1 MALHFIFGSSG
12 SGKSNYIYEHIL
24 ARSKAEP
31 DRLFF
36 VVVPEQFT
44 LQTQRELV
52 RRQADHGIMNIDVV
66 SFQRL
71 AYRVFDE
78 LGLKQLKVLEETGK
92 SFVLRKVAED
102 KQDELVMLKG
112 SMKKNGYINE
122 LKSVISE
129 LSQYRIGPEQLEKL
143 SEDESLSMPFR
154 CRMADIRTMYRG
166 FVDYLEGNYI
176 TAEEVLEVLAGEAE
190 HSAFLKDCVLVLDG
204 FYGFTPIQYAL
215 LEQLMKCAGDM
226 YVTVTLDGREKPFV
240 IKGMQELFYTSKKTI
255 SSLVEIADR
264 NHIAVEEP
272 VQLYHGPDTRFGK
285 AKPLEWLEQNLF
297 REKPQPYPENC
308 GSGIDADTDIDADSV
323 VGAESNV
330 KAGALEQTADTGGHQ
345 RILSSPEDCIILR
358 SLPDPRQELIYLAG
372 EIRRLV
378 REEGYRYQD
387 MAIVCGDVETYGNY
401 VPEIFEQFEIPF
413 FMDKKNTI
421 AYHPM
426 TELVKSALLVAEQ
439 DFSYESVMAY
449 LRCGLAQIK
458 IGEVDIFENYLLA
471 NRIRGSRRWSEKWVR
486 LNGTGSSDDLSLV
499 NRIREQILSR
509 FREPM
514 QVWRKKSSTVR
525 EKTVALY
532 QFIIAHQVQEQLEE
546 RKNKLEQAGSLA
558 KAKEYAQIYRLV
570 MDLLN
575 KLTLLLP
582 EEKLDLTEYRQVL
595 EAGLSASFVGIIPP
609 GYDQVLVGDI
619 ERSRLGDI
627 KILFLAGVNDGL
639 IPKAESAGGLISQQ
653 EREIFAAHEL
663 ELAPGIREKAFIQ
676 KFYLYLNMTK
686 PSEKLY
692 LTWFQVNGEGKE
704 ARRSYLVGIVQ
715 KLFPGIMMGRKK
727 QGTGVSN
734 SAMEPSAAGTKS
746 AYIWDA
752 DFSRIVTEKSSER
765 VLIEGLNRAKAGTVS
780 PVFLALL
787 SWYRNQESWSGR
799 IEELLNAAFYTYESR
814 SMSREVTRELY
825 GKVLENSVTRLE
837 RFASC
842 AYAHF
847 LAYGIGVKER
857 QLGEFAPVDMGSL
870 FHEALERYSRKMEEE
885 GYHWV
890 DVPSDR
896 QEAMAG
902 EAVKETVEEA
912 GYILFQDARTAYA
925 IQRITRILKKTVDT
939 ITSQIS
945 RSSFEPEGYEVSFSF
960 AQDLKSVNF
969 TLSDEE
975 KMRLKGRIDRMDVHH
990 DGERLYVK
998 VVDYKSGNTQFQL
1011 LSLYHGLQLQL
1022 VVYMNAA
1029 VELMKKKYPDKE
1041 VLPAGMFYYHIDDP
1055 VIEVKGTPSD
1065 EEIREKIFEEL
1076 QLKGVGTDEADG
1088 SVSKKSQK
1096 AGAEEL
1102 AVLSDFVNAKIRKIG
1117 QSIYRGDIR
1126 VNPYQLKDK
1135 SGCDYCPY
1143 RGICGFDGK
1152 VPGYGYRKLPEI
1164 KEKDEI
1170 IEKMREEISDGHDI
1184 YKGTTAGH

>member
-1 MALHFIFGSSG
+1 MSLHFIFGSSG

-24 ARSKAEP
+24 TQSKAEP
-31 DRLFF
+31 NQLFF

-44 LQTQRELV
+44 MQTQRELV
-52 RRQADHGIMNIDVV
+52 HRQADHGIMNIDVV

-92 SFVLRKVAED
+92 NFVLRKVAED
-102 KQDELVMLKG
+102 KQDELTSLRG

-129 LSQYRIGPEQLEKL
+129 LSQYRIGPEGLERL
-143 SEDESLSMPFR
+143 SGDESLPEPFR
-154 CRMADIRTMYRG
+154 RRIEDIRIMYQG
-166 FVDYLEGNYI
+166 FTDYLEGNYI
-176 TAEEVLEVLAGEAE
+176 TAEEVLEVLAREAG
-190 HSAFLKDCVLVLDG
+190 HSAFLKDSCLVLDG

-215 LEQLMKCAGDM
+215 LEQLMKCTRDM
-226 YVTVTLDGREKPFV
+226 YVTVTLDEREKPFV
-240 IKGMQELFYTSKKTI
+240 MKGMQELFYTSKKTI
-255 SSLVEIADR
+255 ATLMEIADR
-264 NHIAVEEP
+264 NHITVEEP
-272 VQLYHGPDTRFGK
+272 IRLSHSTDTRFGQ

-297 REKPQPYPENC
+297 RENPEPYPAADI
-308 GSGIDADTDIDADSV
+308 SGRRAGDAGQSV
-323 VGAESNV
+323 
-330 KAGALEQTADTGGHQ
+330 
-345 RILSSPEDCIILR
+345 PEDCKDRQSSPTEHIILR
-358 SLPDPRQELIYLAG
+358 SLPDPRQELFYLAG

-378 REEGYRYQD
+378 REEGYRYRD
-387 MAIVCGDVETYGNY
+387 MAIVCGDVESYGNY
-401 VPEIFEQFEIPF
+401 VPEIFENFEIPYF
-413 FMDKKNTI
+413 LDKKNTI
-421 AYHPM
+421 TYHPM
-426 TELVKSALLVAEQ
+426 TELIKSALLTVEQ

-449 LRCGLAQIK
+449 LRCGLSGFTAEK
-458 IGEVDIFENYLLA
+458 VDIFENYLLA
-471 NRIRGSRRWSEKWVR
+471 NRIRGLRRWSDAWVR
-486 LNGTGSSDDLSLV
+486 VNGTGSSDELSLV
-499 NRIREQILSR
+499 NRMREQVLLR
-509 FREPM
+509 FREPLK
-514 QVWRKKSSTVR
+514 VWRGKNTTVL

-532 QFIIAHQVQEQLEE
+532 QFITAHRVQEQLEE

-558 KAKEYAQIYRLV
+558 KAREYAQIYRLV

-575 KLTLLLP
+575 KLTQLLP
-582 EEKLDLTEYRQVL
+582 EEKLELTEYRQVL
-595 EAGLSASFVGIIPP
+595 EAGFSASFVGIIPP

-619 ERSRLGDI
+619 ERSRLPDI

-639 IPKAESAGGLISQQ
+639 IPKAENAGGLISQQ
-653 EREIFAAHEL
+653 EREVFAAHQM

-692 LTWFQVNGEGKE
+692 LTWYRVNGEGKE

-715 KLFPGIMMGRKK
+715 KLFPGLSVGSVEK
-727 QGTGVSN
+727 
-734 SAMEPSAAGTKS
+734 
-746 AYIWDA
+746 DA
-752 DFSRIVTEKSSER
+752 DTWLSGVVTEKSSRR
-765 VLIEGLNRAKAGTVS
+765 VLIEGLNRAKTGEAS

-787 SWYRNQESWSGR
+787 DWYRKQESWSSQA
-799 IEELLNAAFYTYESR
+799 EDLLDAAFYSYESR
-814 SMSREVTRELY
+814 CMSREVTRELY
-825 GKVLENSVTRLE
+825 GRELVNSVTRLE

-847 LAYGIGVKER
+847 LAYGLGVKER

-870 FHEALERYSRKMEEE
+870 FHEALERYSGKMEEA

-890 DVPSDR
+890 DVPPDR
-896 QEAMAG
+896 QEAMT
-902 EAVKETVEEA
+902 EAAVTETVEEA
-912 GYILFQDARTAYA
+912 GYLLFQDARTAYTV
-925 IQRITRILKKTVDT
+925 QRITRILKKTIET
-939 ITSQIS
+939 IASQIG
-945 RSSFEPEGYEVSFSF
+945 RSSFAPEGYEVSFSF
-960 AQDLKSVNF
+960 EQDLKSVNF
-969 TLSDEE
+969 TLSEE
-975 KMRLKGRIDRMDVHH
+975 ERMRLKGRIDRMDVHR
-990 DGERLYVK
+990 DGDRLYVK

-1055 VIEVKGTPSD
+1055 VIEAKGMPTE
-1065 EEIREKIFEEL
+1065 EEIREKIYEEL
-1076 QLKGVGTDEADG
+1076 QLKGVGADESDG

-1096 AGAEEL
+1096 ADQEEL
-1102 AVLSDFVNAKIRKIG
+1102 AVLSDFVNTKIHTIG
-1117 QSIYRGDIR
+1117 QSIYRGDIQ

-1152 VPGYGYRKLPEI
+1152 VPGYGYRRLPEI

-1170 IEKMREEISDGHDI
+1170 IEKMREEISDGNDI
-1184 YKGTTAGH
+1184 HQGTAAGH

>member
-1 MALHFIFGSSG
+1 MSLHFIFGSSG

-24 ARSKAEP
+24 AQSKAEP
-31 DRLFF
+31 NQLFF

-44 LQTQRELV
+44 MQTQRELV

-92 SFVLRKVAED
+92 NFVLRKVAED
-102 KQDELVMLKG
+102 KQDELTSLRG

-129 LSQYRIGPEQLEKL
+129 LSQYRIGPEGLERL
-143 SEDESLSMPFR
+143 SGDESLPEPFR
-154 CRMADIRTMYRG
+154 RRIEDIRIMYQG
-166 FVDYLEGNYI
+166 FTDYLEGNYI
-176 TAEEVLEVLAGEAE
+176 TAEEVLEVLAREAR
-190 HSAFLKDCVLVLDG
+190 HSAFLKDSCLVLDG

-215 LEQLMKCAGDM
+215 LEQLIKCTRDV
-226 YVTVTLDGREKPFV
+226 YVTVTLDEREKPFV
-240 IKGMQELFYTSKKTI
+240 MKGMQELFHTSKKTI
-255 SSLVEIADR
+255 ATLMEIADR
-264 NHIAVEEP
+264 NHITVEEP
-272 VQLYHGPDTRFGK
+272 IRLSHGPDTRFGQ

-297 REKPQPYPENC
+297 RENPEPYPAADI
-308 GSGIDADTDIDADSV
+308 SGRRAGDAGQSV
-323 VGAESNV
+323 
-330 KAGALEQTADTGGHQ
+330 LEDCKDRQ
-345 RILSSPEDCIILR
+345 SSPTEHIILR

-378 REEGYRYQD
+378 REEGYRYRD
-387 MAIVCGDVETYGNY
+387 MAIVCGDVESYGNY
-401 VPEIFEQFEIPF
+401 VPEIFENFEIPYF
-413 FMDKKNTI
+413 LDKKNTI
-421 AYHPM
+421 TYHPM
-426 TELVKSALLVAEQ
+426 TEFIKSALLTAEQ

-449 LRCGLAQIK
+449 LRCGLCGFAAE
-458 IGEVDIFENYLLA
+458 EVDIFENYLLA
-471 NRIRGSRRWSEKWVR
+471 NRIRGLRRWSDTWVR
-486 LNGTGSSDDLSLV
+486 VNGTGSSDELSLV
-499 NRIREQILSR
+499 NRMREQVLLR
-509 FREPM
+509 FREPLK
-514 QVWRKKSSTVR
+514 VWRGKNTTVR

-532 QFIIAHQVQEQLEE
+532 QFITAHRVQEQLEE
-546 RKNKLEQAGSLA
+546 RKNKLEQSGSLA
-558 KAKEYAQIYRLV
+558 KAREYAQIYRLV

-575 KLTLLLP
+575 KLTQLLP
-582 EEKLDLTEYRQVL
+582 EEKLELTEYRQVL
-595 EAGLSASFVGIIPP
+595 EAGFSASFVGVIPP

-619 ERSRLGDI
+619 ERSRLPDI

-653 EREIFAAHEL
+653 EREVFAAHQM

-692 LTWFQVNGEGKE
+692 LTWYRVNGEGKE
-704 ARRSYLVGIVQ
+704 ARRSYLIGIVQ
-715 KLFPGIMMGRKK
+715 KLFPGLSVG
-727 QGTGVSN
+727 S
-734 SAMEPSAAGTKS
+734 MEK
-746 AYIWDA
+746 DA
-752 DFSRIVTEKSSER
+752 DTELSGIATEKSSRR
-765 VLIEGLNRAKAGTVS
+765 VLIEGLNRAKTGEAS

-787 SWYRNQESWSGR
+787 SWYRKQESWSSQV
-799 IEELLNAAFYTYESR
+799 EEFFDAAFYSYESR
-814 SMSREVTRELY
+814 CMSREVTRELY
-825 GKVLENSVTRLE
+825 GRELVNSVTRLE

-847 LAYGIGVKER
+847 LAYGLGVKER

-870 FHEALERYSRKMEEE
+870 FHEALERYSGKMEKA

-890 DVPSDR
+890 DVPPDR
-896 QEAMAG
+896 QEAMAE
-902 EAVKETVEEA
+902 EAVTETVEEA
-912 GYILFQDARTAYA
+912 GYLLFQDARTAYTV
-925 IQRITRILKKTVDT
+925 QRITRILKKTIET
-939 ITSQIS
+939 ITSQIA
-945 RSSFEPEGYEVSFSF
+945 RSSFAPEGYEVSFSF
-960 AQDLKSVNF
+960 EQDLKSVNF
-969 TLSDEE
+969 TLSEEE
-975 KMRLKGRIDRMDVHH
+975 KMRLKGRIDRMDVHR
-990 DGERLYVK
+990 DGDRLYVK
-998 VVDYKSGNTQFQL
+998 VVDYKSGNTQFQF

-1055 VIEVKGTPSD
+1055 VIEAKGMPTE
-1065 EEIREKIFEEL
+1065 EEIREKIYEEL
-1076 QLKGVGTDEADG
+1076 QLKGVGADESDG

-1096 AGAEEL
+1096 ADQEEL
-1102 AVLSDFVNAKIRKIG
+1102 AVLSDFVNAKIRTIG
-1117 QSIYRGDIR
+1117 QSIYRGDIQ

-1152 VPGYGYRKLPEI
+1152 VPGYGYRRLPEI

-1170 IEKMREEISDGHDI
+1170 IEKMREEISDGRDI
-1184 YKGTTAGH
+1184 HQGTAAGH